1 MTQHSA
7 DRSPRALAKPETHR
21 RRFSPIW
28 ALPVVAL
35 IIAAWLGYTTFAE
48 RGPTITITF
57 TTAAGLEPGKTHI
70 KYHDIELGTV
80 EHVDPTPDLKKVIVT
95 AQMSKMAAPHL
106 KDGNQFWVVR
116 PRFSLTSFS
125 GLETLVSGAYI
136 EMDSGAGNPAHEFT
150 GLAEPPVV
158 RSDVPGTTFMLAGEQ
173 IGSINSGAP
182 VFFRGIDVGEVI
194 NTNFKG
200 MDEAMTVRIFVRK
213 PYDDFVRPSTHF
225 WNASGIGFSTSGGGF
240 KLEVESLQAVLA
252 GGVAF
257 ETPPAAAHE
266 KMAKADTTFELY
278 SDRAAAEAA
287 SFTKLVRGLVEF
299 EGSVRGLAVGAPVTL
314 RGIPIGRVA
323 DVRLVI
329 DAATHTVR
337 VPVVIEAGF
346 GQIGVANQ
354 PEAEFGQGKLAEQL
368 VKLGLRAQLGSSSL
382 ITGQLLVAFDFFPD
396 APPAEIT
403 RTDDGLLQFPT
414 VPSTMEDLQRSVG
427 QILDKISALPLEQ
440 LTGDLRN
447 TLGAAQQLLQ
457 NADTRSATLITS
469 LHQTS
474 EAADAVL
481 KSIGTGYGSN
491 SQIRSELSDL
501 LRQLQDTARAVR
513 VLASYLEQHP
523 NSLIVGKAGGS

>member
-1 MTQHSA
+1 
-7 DRSPRALAKPETHR
+7 LAEPETHR

-28 ALPVVAL
+28 ALPIVAL

-57 TTAAGLEPGKTHI
+57 TTAAGLEPGKTQI
-70 KYHDIELGTV
+70 KYHDIELGIV
-80 EHVDPTPDLKKVIVT
+80 ERVAPTPDLKKVVVT

-136 EMDSGAGNPAHEFT
+136 EMDPGGGNPAHDFT

-158 RSDVPGTTFMLAGEQ
+158 RSDVPGTTFVLSGKQ
-173 IGSINSGAP
+173 IGAIDTGST
-182 VFFRGIDVGEVI
+182 VYYRGINVGEVI
-194 NTNFKG
+194 KVDFG
-200 MDEAMTVRIFVRK
+200 AMDKAMTVRIFVRK
-213 PYDDFVRPSTHF
+213 PYDDFVRPSTRF

-252 GGVAF
+252 GGVSF
-257 ETPPAAAHE
+257 ETPPAAANE
-266 KMAKADTTFELY
+266 KMAKADTTFDLY
-278 SDRAAAEAA
+278 SNRAAAEEAG
-287 SFTKLVRGLVEF
+287 FTRLVRGLVEF

-323 DVRLVI
+323 DIRLVI

-337 VPVVIEAGF
+337 VPVVIEAAF
-346 GQIGVANQ
+346 DEVRVVNE
-354 PEAEFGQGKLAEQL
+354 PEAEFGKGKLAEGL
-368 VKLGLRAQLGSSSL
+368 VKLGLRAQLRSGSL
-382 ITGQLLVAFDFFPD
+382 ITGELLVAFDFFPD
-396 APPAEIT
+396 APTAEIT

-414 VPSTMEDLQRSVG
+414 VPSAMEDLQRSVG
-427 QILDKISALPLEQ
+427 LILDKISALPLDQ

-474 EAADAVL
+474 EAADTVL

-523 NSLIVGKAGGS
+523 NSLIVGKSGGS